1 MLNLQAGVSEIFSS
15 IQGEGKYVGC
25 RQLFIRLIGC
35 NMDCPYCD
43 TDKLAHSNLVPCVLE
58 KCEGYEGDL
67 ELKNP
72 LDLNDIMPYINY
84 RLQQPHHF
92 MSLWYYSNIFQYLH
106 CSSLPFEHFF
116 WRSFM

>member
-1 MLNLQAGVSEIFSS
+1 
-15 IQGEGKYVGC
+15 
-25 RQLFIRLIGC
+25 
-35 NMDCPYCD
+35 MDCPYCD

-84 RLQQPHHF
+84 RLQQPHH
-92 MSLWYYSNIFQYLH
+92 SISITGGEPLLYPNIEDLIIRFKAIQGIEKNSIDYKWH
-106 CSSLPFEHFF
+106 III
-116 WRSFM
+116 

>member
-1 MLNLQAGVSEIFSS
+1 
-15 IQGEGKYVGC
+15 
-25 RQLFIRLIGC
+25 
-35 NMDCPYCD
+35 MDCPYCD

-84 RLQQPHHF
+84 RLQQPHH
-92 MSLWYYSNIFQYLH
+92 SISIIR
-106 CSSLPFEHFF
+106 
-116 WRSFM
+116 WRAIIISTDYFRIS